1 MAQDAPISNPRKAR
15 MSSIEQA
22 PPQATGVE
30 ARVCE
35 LIASRQQLG
44 IKKYRT
50 TVEGAGLG
58 AGQWLQHLIEE
69 LADALIYAKALQE
82 EVGRLLKDGK

>member
-1 MAQDAPISNPRKAR
+1 

-35 LIASRQQLG
+35 LIASRKQLG

-82 EVGRLLKDGK
+82 EVGRLLNDGK